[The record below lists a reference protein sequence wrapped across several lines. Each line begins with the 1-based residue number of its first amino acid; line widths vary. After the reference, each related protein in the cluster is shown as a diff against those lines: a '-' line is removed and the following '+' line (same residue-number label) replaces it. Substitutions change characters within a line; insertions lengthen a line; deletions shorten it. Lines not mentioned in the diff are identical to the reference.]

1 MSPLANDLLFS
12 GAFLFML
19 SVGDEYFL
27 SQRAI
32 CFDLSPGPALCSLA
46 LPLEPSWHSMDR
58 TLTGKTLVLRENID
72 NQ

>member
-1 MSPLANDLLFS
+1 
-12 GAFLFML
+12 ML

-32 CFDLSPGPALCSLA
+32 YLGLSPGPALCSLA
-46 LPLEPSWHSMDR
+46 LPLEPSWHSVDS
-58 TLTGKTLVLRENID
+58 TLTGKRLVLRENID